1 MPAPRPLSEI
11 KKKPPVRKGDYL
23 SEPIQKLAYK
33 LGLVDN
39 PSAADVR
46 KEAYAAGSRSVKKEE
61 PKKEA
66 VAQQG
71 KAKNKPKT
79 ISPDASIAQAD
90 KAKPRS
96 VAPSAPEAKKVVRDP
111 RDVAP
116 RPAAGNV
123 RDRAAMDA
131 MAARNKKPEA
141 AAPKK
146 EEAKPNL
153 IRPKSGEVPN
163 GIRLKKGPE
172 GRRPPWTGK
181 QAKAAETARAARTAF
196 NTEDARELPKADG
209 RPAFKN
215 DVYKLKVVEKKP
227 KADGRPVFKLGEKK
241 DTPVPKPK
249 PKPQKEVV
257 KVGAVKKAKSF
268 KEGFAEARAKG
279 REVFEWNGKK
289 YNTRWEGEKK
299 SVNLRRMKEKRA
311 SERQKILGR

>member
-11 KKKPPVRKGDYL
+11 KKKPPVRKGDYM
-23 SEPIQKLAYK
+23 SEPIQKLAFK

-46 KEAYAAGSRSVKKEE
+46 KEAYAAGTRSVAPKKEE
-61 PKKEA
+61 KPM
-66 VAQQG
+66 VAQSG

-79 ISPDASIAQAD
+79 VNPDAKISQAD

-96 VAPSAPEAKKVVRDP
+96 VASAAPEAKKVVRDP

-146 EEAKPNL
+146 EETKPNL

-163 GIRLKKGPE
+163 GIRLQKGPE

-181 QAKAAETARAARTAF
+181 EAKAAETARAARTAM

-215 DVYKLKVVEKKP
+215 DVYKLKVVEKK
-227 KADGRPVFKLGEKK
+227 K
-241 DTPVPKPK
+241 DAPVPKPK
-249 PKPQKEVV
+249 AKPEKTVL
-257 KVGAVKKAKSF
+257 KVGAAKKAKGF
-268 KEGFAEARAKG
+268 KEEFAAARAKG
-279 REVFEWNGKK
+279 REVFEWEGKK
-289 YNTRWEGEKK
+289 YNTQVKGEKK
-299 SVNLRRMKEKRA
+299 SVNLRRMKAKRA

>member
-1 MPAPRPLSEI
+1 MPPPRPLSEI
-11 KKKPPVRKGDYL
+11 KKKPPVRKGDYM
-23 SEPIQKLAYK
+23 SEPVQKLAYK

-39 PSAADVR
+39 PSAKAVR
-46 KEAYAAGSRSVKKEE
+46 EEAYSGGGSPSPKKVE
-61 PKKEA
+61 KKEA
-66 VAQQG
+66 VSQSG
-71 KAKNKPKT
+71 KATKKLAEVKGPV
-79 ISPDASIAQAD
+79 SQAG
-90 KAKPRS
+90 KAEPRS
-96 VAPSAPEAKKVVRDP
+96 VAPAAPEAKKVVRDP

-146 EEAKPNL
+146 DEAKPNL

-172 GRRPPWTGK
+172 GRRPPWTSK
-181 QAKAAETARAARTAF
+181 QAKDAEAARAARTAF
-196 NTEDARELPKADG
+196 NTEDAKELPKADG

-215 DVYKLKVVEKKP
+215 DVYKLKVVEKK
-227 KADGRPVFKLGEKK
+227 K

-249 PKPQKEVV
+249 AKPEKTVL
-257 KVGAVKKAKSF
+257 KVGAVKKAKGF

-279 REVFEWNGKK
+279 REVFEWEGKK
-289 YNTRWEGEKK
+289 YNTRVKGEGKR
-299 SVNLRRMKEKRA
+299 VNLRRMKEKRA